1 MEQNERYQEE
11 IDAAVDY
18 GKEHA
23 TLGLDYNQV
32 YDAFLA
38 GIDWLK
44 AKWRSKPD
52 KEYYGC

>member
-1 MEQNERYQEE
+1 MEQKKRQQEE
-11 IDAAVDY
+11 IDAAVEY

-38 GIDWLK
+38 GIDWQK
-44 AKWRSKPD
+44 NRYFPPE
-52 KEYYGC
+52 KEYYGG

>member
-1 MEQNERYQEE
+1 MDRDQTE
-11 IDAAVDY
+11 IDAAVEY

-38 GIDWLK
+38 GIDWQK
-44 AKWRSKPD
+44 GRYKEPEE
-52 KEYYGC
+52 EYYGG

>member
-1 MEQNERYQEE
+1 MKQDKRPQEE
-11 IDAAVDY
+11 IDAAVEY
-18 GKEHA
+18 GREHA

-44 AKWRSKPD
+44 ERRRSTPD

>member
-1 MEQNERYQEE
+1 MTNDRDQAE

-44 AKWRSKPD
+44 ERWRSKPEV
-52 KEYYGC
+52 EYYGG

>member
-1 MEQNERYQEE
+1 MKRNQEE
-11 IDAAVDY
+11 IDAAVEY

-38 GIDWLK
+38 GIDWLRERWTK
-44 AKWRSKPD
+44 KPD
-52 KEYYGC
+52 VEYYGF